1 MILKILLWQSE
12 RIPEISAVHIEH
24 LGISHCSSQLE
35 VAIPSLLCVMNT
47 LEENTVLQ
55 DVVHRQRFQQTG
67 QNFQVILSITCNQRV
82 ICSRLIHK
90 IYHKTESSS
99 TYTVSHEPLP
109 NNFSSPSV
117 LKKLTSPSRPEYS
130 CHLGKVLCSQD
141 A

>member
-47 LEENTVLQ
+47 LEDNTVHGVLY
-55 DVVHRQRFQQTG
+55 RPCFQQKG
-67 QNFQVILSITCNQRV
+67 QNFQMILSITCNQRV
-82 ICSRLIHK
+82 IYSTLIHK

-130 CHLGKVLCSQD
+130 CDLGKVLYSQGG
-141 A
+141 